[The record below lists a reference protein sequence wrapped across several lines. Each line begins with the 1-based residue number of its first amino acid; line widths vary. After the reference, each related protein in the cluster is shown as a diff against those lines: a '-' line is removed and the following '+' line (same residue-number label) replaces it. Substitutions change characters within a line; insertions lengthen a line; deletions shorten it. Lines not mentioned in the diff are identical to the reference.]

1 MTISRRNLLIAGGI
15 GAAAVAATATAI
27 TLEQASVRQNTP
39 TLLEPP
45 MLRSKNGLLE
55 MTLTASYLDRTVDGK
70 NVRMMAYNGSV
81 PGPTIQ
87 VQPGDKLRIKF
98 VNQLGETTNLH
109 THGLHVSPEG
119 NSDNAM
125 VMIHDGETFQYEYEI
140 PADHPTGTFW
150 YHPHHHGQV
159 ANQVYAGLYGALVV
173 ASVGEIAD
181 RTLVISDTSFATDG
195 SVAGANL
202 MSIMMGREG
211 DFLMVNGATQPW
223 GSMDRTSERWR
234 IINACTSRNLS
245 LTVAGGKATLLAR
258 DGHDLATPELNAP
271 AKDVFLSPGNRVDV
285 LVTNKGGDISL
296 NYTTVAHPDSMGM
309 GGMGMNTTT
318 YKNYPLAT
326 FRDSGKQV
334 VTEFPYIGK
343 ASSLE
348 DLRNSTPTANREFVL
363 KMPGMAGMMGM
374 MSGGRAALQGQFTIN
389 GQAFDANRIDTTPK
403 QGDVEEW
410 TIINQSTMAHPFH
423 LHVWP
428 MQIINENGTDVGPVR
443 YQDVVNVPAKGRVTV
458 RLRFADFAGT
468 TVYHCHIL
476 DHEDLGM
483 MGLIQVS

>member
-1 MTISRRNLLIAGGI
+1 MAISRRNLLIAGGI
-15 GAAAVAATATAI
+15 GAAALATTATAV
-27 TLEQASVRQNTP
+27 TLEQASVNANKP

-45 MLRSKNGLLE
+45 MLRSKYGLLD
-55 MTLTASYLDRTVDGK
+55 MTLTASYVDRTVDGK
-70 NVRMMAYNGSV
+70 NVRMMAYNGTV

-119 NSDNAM
+119 NSDNPM
-125 VMIHDGETFQYEYEI
+125 IMIHDGETFQYEYQI
-140 PADHPTGTFW
+140 PADHPAGTYW

-159 ANQVYAGLYGALVV
+159 ANQVYAGLYGAIIV
-173 ASVGEIAD
+173 AGPMGGDA

-195 SVAGANL
+195 SVAGANM

-211 DFLMVNGATQPW
+211 DVLMVNGATQPW
-223 GSMDRTSERWR
+223 GSMDRTTERWR

-245 LTVAGGKATLLAR
+245 LTVSGGEAIMLAR
-258 DGHDLATPELNAP
+258 DGHQLSAPELNAP
-271 AKDVFLSPGNRVDV
+271 ATDVLLSPGNRVDV

-326 FRDSGKQV
+326 FKDSGKTV
-334 VTEFPYIGK
+334 VSAFPYISK
-343 ASSLE
+343 AAELE
-348 DLRNSTPTANREFVL
+348 DLRTATPATSREFVL
-363 KMPGMAGMMGM
+363 NMPGMTGMMGM
-374 MSGGRAALQGQFTIN
+374 MGSGVAGLQGHFTIN
-389 GQAFDANRIDTTPK
+389 GQAFDANRIDTATK
-403 QGDVEEW
+403 LGDVEEW

-443 YQDVVNVPAKGRVTV
+443 YQDVVNIPAKGRVKV
-458 RLRFADFAGT
+458 RLKFNDFAGT
-468 TVYHCHIL
+468 SVYHCHIL